1 MKQTSPKKLG
11 LALSGGSTYGTAH
24 VGVLKCF
31 ANHGIKIDMVSG
43 TSAGT
48 MVAACF
54 AFQMPI
60 EEIAELARGLNWR
73 KLSSFARS
81 TLGINTNKKMG
92 AFLTDTLGDVNI
104 ENATI
109 PLAIVATNIETHEMV
124 LMQRGS
130 LREAIRA
137 STCIPGLFVP
147 VEHDGM
153 LLVDGGLTEN
163 LPLTALEK
171 MGADIKIGVDL
182 AAYPQKYRPR
192 NAFEVL
198 MSSIT
203 VLHEHRD
210 AALRHKAD
218 ILIKPDLSRFNSN
231 EFKELEAMIDEGYRA
246 AEAVM
251 PQIKKLLEPEKVP
264 GLFIRL
270 RSSLFGRL

>member
-1 MKQTSPKKLG
+1 
-11 LALSGGSTYGTAH
+11 
-24 VGVLKCF
+24 VLKCF
-31 ANHGIKIDMVSG
+31 ADHGIKVDMVSG
-43 TSAGT
+43 TSAGA
-48 MVAACF
+48 MVAASF
-54 AFQMPI
+54 GFDMPV
-60 EEIAELARGLNWR
+60 EEIAELARGLDWR

-81 TLGINTNKKMG
+81 RLGINTNKRMG
-92 AFLTDTLGDVNI
+92 IFLTDTLGDVKI
-104 ENATI
+104 EDSNI
-109 PLAIVATNIETHEMV
+109 PLTIVATNIETHEMV
-124 LMQRGS
+124 LMRSGS

-182 AAYPQKYRPR
+182 IAHAQTYRPK
-192 NAFEVL
+192 NVGEVL

-203 VLHEHRD
+203 VIYKHRD

-218 ILIKPDLSRFNSN
+218 ILIEPDLSRFNSK
-231 EFKELEAMIDEGYRA
+231 EFKDIDAMIDEGYRA

-251 PQIKKLLEPEKVP
+251 PQIKKLLEPEKAP
-264 GLFIRL
+264 GLFAW
-270 RSSLFGRL
+270 LFGVKRS